1 MLQGGY
7 AGKLLRVNLSEGTIE
22 DVKLG
27 PDKLEKYLGGV
38 GLGARILLDE
48 VPAGVGP
55 FDPENRLIFASGPFG
70 GTAVPGSG
78 SCSVVTKGTLTE
90 LAAAATAN
98 GWFGARLKFAGYD
111 GIIVQ
116 GASPKLVYLLVNEG
130 KAELRDASELAGLD
144 TIETPSR
151 LKEKLGLQNASVF
164 SIGPAGEN
172 LVRFAS
178 IGDDTGHFVS
188 TNGVGAVMGSK
199 KLKAIVVNGKAAV
212 PVKDKERFK
221 KLAREWVEQM
231 KVSPMG
237 ATVDAVGTAGFFTH
251 AATTG
256 WLPVKN
262 MTTNIFE
269 DYAKFNGDALRA
281 TTKAVRRKP
290 CHACPLHHC
299 HDIEIQEGPFK
310 GLVADEPEYE
320 GLAGFGPLIG
330 NDDVNATIKIN
341 NVNDRLGMDLK
352 ECSFTLS
359 LAIDCFEHGLLTK
372 DDTGG
377 LELNWG
383 NVDAV
388 LNLLP
393 IVAQRQGFGDLLA
406 EGVYRVAQKL
416 GPEAVNMAVYTHK
429 GIAPHVHD
437 PRGMWAF
444 LFGQA
449 ISNFGSIAGFTSM
462 ELVPEPDLG
471 YPEPVPKYTDPDA
484 LVASQGKLVG
494 KYSFIDSLGICF
506 FISAVPLQLIA
517 DTLNALTG
525 LNWTTSDIMDM
536 GHRVDTTLRLFNIR
550 HGWTREQDSL
560 SPRLA
565 IGSPDGPN
573 KDIAINEVYDGM
585 VDKHYAQMGWDKN
598 GVPTPETLKRLGI
611 EA

>member
-7 AGKLLRVNLSEGTIE
+7 AGKLLRVNLSEGKTE
-22 DVKLG
+22 DVKPD

-48 VPAGVGP
+48 VPAGVGS
-55 FDPENRLIFASGPFG
+55 FDPENRLVFASGPFG

-78 SCSVVTKGTLTE
+78 SCSIVTKGPLTE
-90 LAAAATAN
+90 LAAATTAN

-116 GASPKLVYLLVNEG
+116 GASPKLVYLLINEG

-144 TIETPSR
+144 TSETASK
-151 LKEKLGLQNASVF
+151 LKEKLGLGNASVF
-164 SIGPAGEN
+164 CIGPAGEN
-172 LVRFAS
+172 LVRFAA
-178 IGDDTGHFVS
+178 ICDGLGHVAA
-188 TNGVGAVMGSK
+188 TNGAGAVMGSK

-221 KLAREWVEQM
+221 KLAKEWVEQM

-237 ATVDAVGTAGFFTH
+237 ATVHAVGTGGFFSA

-269 DYAKFNGDALRA
+269 DFAKFNGDQVRA
-281 TTKAVRRKP
+281 STKVARRKP
-290 CHACPLHHC
+290 CYACPLHHC
-299 HDIEIQEGPFK
+299 NDIEIQEGPFK

-330 NDDVNATIKIN
+330 NEDVNAAIKIN
-341 NVNDRLGMDLK
+341 DVNDKLGMDLK

-359 LAIDCFEHGLLTK
+359 LAMDCFEHGILTK
-372 DDTGG
+372 DDTDG

-393 IVAQRQGFGDLLA
+393 MIAQRKGFGDLLA

-416 GPEAVNMAVYTHK
+416 GPEAVNKAVYTHK

-449 ISNFGSIAGFTSM
+449 IANFGSIAGFTSM

-471 YPEPVPKYTDPDA
+471 YAEPVPKYIDPDA
-484 LVASQGKLVG
+484 LVASQGKLIG
-494 KYSFIDSLGICF
+494 KYSFIDSMGICF

-517 DTLNALTG
+517 DTLNALTD
-525 LNWTTSDIMDM
+525 LNWTADDVLDM
-536 GHRVDTTLRLFNIR
+536 GHRAETTLRLFNAR
-550 HGWTREQDSL
+550 HGWTREHDSY

-573 KDIAINEVYDGM
+573 EGIAINEVFDGM

-598 GVPTPETLKRLGI
+598 GIPTPETIKRLGI
-611 EA
+611 